1 MSIDPRYLTI
11 TDLLLGAVYADDRLE
26 GEEDAAVRRL
36 LKDMVEA
43 DELPIELE
51 ARIANFEP
59 DDFDLEE
66 TAEAFEA
73 IELVTK
79 RRLLELVAAVFDA
92 DGEVDFAEDDYMRAL
107 ATALGMEESDWDDL
121 VIEYEVED
129 IREVVDVI
137 VSVPPPLPGD

>member
-43 DELPIELE
+43 DELPIEIE

-59 DDFDLEE
+59 DEFDVEE
-66 TAEAFEA
+66 TAASFEA

-107 ATALGMEESDWDDL
+107 ATALGMDESDWDDL

-137 VSVPPPLPGD
+137 VSVPPPVPGG